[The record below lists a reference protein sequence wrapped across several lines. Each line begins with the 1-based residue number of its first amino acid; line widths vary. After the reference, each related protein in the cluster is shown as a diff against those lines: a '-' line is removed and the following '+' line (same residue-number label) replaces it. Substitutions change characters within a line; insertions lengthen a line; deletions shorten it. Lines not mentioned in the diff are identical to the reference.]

1 MLMEV
6 GSHIRRDTGYQACPP
21 LLDVTRL
28 VALRWTARIENGI
41 DRVCLAYLR
50 RYRGTA
56 LAVVQHR
63 GIIRVLEPRA
73 SQNLFDLLECSG
85 ECSKPALVAQIA
97 KAVASGHEPARG
109 SVYLNA
115 GHTDYDLAAHARW
128 VRRHGLKPVY
138 LLHDL
143 IPLTHAEHCL
153 AHAVRRHRGRVI
165 GALKLGAGIIVTTRA
180 VEHDLRRFAA
190 LHGLRTPPVTVAPIA
205 GAPLKTQGTPP
216 AVLPGYF
223 LCVGT
228 IESRKNHRLLIDVW
242 ERLAR
247 RLGDDVPR
255 LVIVGAWGRGSSE
268 VRRALKASDK
278 VGGIVEVI
286 DRCDDDELARLMM
299 GARAV
304 LMPTLTEGYGLP
316 MAEALALGVPVIAS
330 DIPCFHE
337 VGQGIPLLLD
347 PCDADA
353 WEAKLAEFDNAA
365 ARRQRQIVRLHGYNP
380 PTWEAHFA
388 NVDPWIE
395 ATTAATMPTPGMSPG
410 GFVRSINGLVP
421 YDHPNSNLL

>member
-1 MLMEV
+1 MEARFPFHYDSRQ
-6 GSHIRRDTGYQACPP
+6 GAHRP

-28 VALRWTARIENGI
+28 VALRWSGRIENGI

-50 RYRGTA
+50 HYRSTA
-56 LAVVQHR
+56 LAVLQHR
-63 GIIRVLEPRA
+63 GLLRVLNTRA
-73 SQNLFDLLECSG
+73 SQNLFDLLEYFG
-85 ECSKPALVAQIA
+85 ESAKPALAAQIV
-97 KAVASGHEPARG
+97 KAVASVHQPVRG

-128 VRRHGLKPVY
+128 VQRHGLKPVY

-143 IPLTHAEHCL
+143 IPLTHAEHCRT
-153 AHAVRRHRGRVI
+153 HAVRRHRGRVI
-165 GALKLGAGIIVTTRA
+165 GALKLASGIIVTSKA
-180 VEHDLRRFAA
+180 VAHDLRRFASQ
-190 LHGLRTPPVTVAPIA
+190 HGLRTPPVTVAPIA
-205 GAPLKTQGTPP
+205 GARLKTVTTPP
-216 AVLPGYF
+216 AVRPGYF

-228 IESRKNHRLLIDVW
+228 IESRKNHQLLIDVW

-255 LVIVGAWGRGSSE
+255 LVIAGAWGSGSSG
-268 VRRALKASDK
+268 VRRTLRASDML
-278 VGGIVEVI
+278 GGVVEVV

-299 GARAV
+299 GARAL
-304 LMPTLTEGYGLP
+304 LMPTLAEGYGLP

-337 VGQGIPLLLD
+337 VGHGIPSLLD
-347 PCDADA
+347 PRDPDA
-353 WEAKLAEFDNAA
+353 WEAKVAEFDDAA
-365 ARRQRQIVRLHGYNP
+365 ARRQRQIVRLHGYQP

-395 ATTAATMPTPGMSPG
+395 AATAAVMPTGACPG
-410 GFVRSINGLVP
+410 GFERSINGLVP
-421 YDHPNSNLL
+421 YDYPNSNLL